1 MASPELAQGRPQGP
15 GDRALADAEV
25 APGPS
30 RAQAFGSPS
39 RYHLVVIALIYVLP
53 LVVMLFAYSVIGLT
67 LWRREVPRHQAH
79 GASLRHL
86 QAKKKVGAGGGA
98 GLGAGPL
105 PSLCSAPPRPR
116 LQKSHCSRLGPA
128 PGPHPSGLAAR
139 P

>member
-1 MASPELAQGRPQGP
+1 M
-15 GDRALADAEV
+15 DAEV

-67 LWRREVPRHQAH
+67 LWRREVPRHQTH

-98 GLGAGPL
+98 RRGAVPL
-105 PSLCSAPPRPR
+105 PSLCSAPPPPRPSMSGPQKVSKLLSGPR
-116 LQKSHCSRLGPA
+116 LGASPFRARSPPLR
-128 PGPHPSGLAAR
+128 GLR
-139 P
+139 VRT